1 MKRLDRALGI
11 GLGILIGIGIV
22 IVFVFYGSEG
32 TIDAPRLSQNST
44 TTTKPAPNHKKPA
57 PKPKQPKPSTPPPPA
72 DIPVSGG
79 APPESGPA
87 HLDYHEG
94 DRVRL
99 RVNSDE
105 TIDVELLGYG
115 ITMTATGGTPT
126 QISFTATKT
135 GNFPLI
141 VTASHIAIAQIRVDP
156 R

>member
-1 MKRLDRALGI
+1 MSKELRGVLTAL
-11 GLGILIGIGIV
+11 
-22 IVFVFYGSEG
+22 
-32 TIDAPRLSQNST
+32 
-44 TTTKPAPNHKKPA
+44 
-57 PKPKQPKPSTPPPPA
+57 STPF
-72 DIPVSGG
+72 
-79 APPESGPA
+79 
-87 HLDYHEG
+87 
-94 DRVRL
+94 
-99 RVNSDE
+99 NSDE